1 MGDEKVHYE
10 SLSWGM
16 RTMRFCVEK
25 KQRLIPNSSPKGR
38 VEDLKF
44 SAPYKKMSRLY
55 VKDGSSKHEFSNY
68 TKSKMSV
75 RAILSCAQ
83 AFIH

>member
-1 MGDEKVHYE
+1 MGDEKAHYKG
-10 SLSWGM
+10 LLVGV
-16 RTMRFCVEK
+16 RTMRFCGEK

-38 VEDLKF
+38 GKSLKS

-68 TKSKMSV
+68 TKSQMSV
-75 RAILSCAQ
+75 GAILSCAQ
-83 AFIH
+83 TFIH